1 MRNEV
6 CERHEAGD
14 TLPYQYAEIW
24 KVCVSGEEPVLEAA
38 CNAISAIE
46 RASETMGMPID
57 SMKKLGVTVTT
68 PEAAEIMSFA
78 RDRHKMVRMRVQH
91 EGYPDY
97 VCNAYCRMDAKLQA
111 ANAWGADYLAIERTA
126 KCGVSPHCLE

>member
-6 CERHEAGD
+6 CERHGAGD
-14 TLPYQYAEIW
+14 PLPYQYAEIW

-38 CNAISAIE
+38 CNPISAIE

-57 SMKKLGVTVTT
+57 TMKKMGVIVTT
-68 PEAAEIMSFA
+68 PAAAEIMSFA
-78 RDRHKMVRMRVQH
+78 RDRRKMVRMRVQH

-111 ANAWGADYLAIERTA
+111 ANAWGADYLAIEKTA